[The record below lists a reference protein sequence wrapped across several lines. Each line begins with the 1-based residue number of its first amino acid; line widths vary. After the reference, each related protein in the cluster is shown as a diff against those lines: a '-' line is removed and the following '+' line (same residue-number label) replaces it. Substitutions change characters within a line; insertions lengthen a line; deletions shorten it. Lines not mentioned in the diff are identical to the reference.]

1 MVISAESAKVGAECK
16 LTVKAVKNGSAGFS
30 DTADAI
36 VVAKVVADAITV
48 SVDEDEDLPVI
59 YSGVN
64 VKNEGIQM
72 IPITKLWKLLWKN
85 PQQAHWMRKKN

>member
-1 MVISAESAKVGAECK
+1 MQ

-48 SVDEDEDLPVI
+48 SVDEDEDLP
-59 YSGVN
+59 
-64 VKNEGIQM
+64 
-72 IPITKLWKLLWKN
+72 
-85 PQQAHWMRKKN
+85 